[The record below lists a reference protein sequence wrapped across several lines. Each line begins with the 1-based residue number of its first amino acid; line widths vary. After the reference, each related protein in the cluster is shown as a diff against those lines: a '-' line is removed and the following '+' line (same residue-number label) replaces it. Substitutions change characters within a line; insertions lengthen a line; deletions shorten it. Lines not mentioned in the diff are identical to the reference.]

1 MSWFPKPYAYGAA
14 AVLVVC
20 AGGAVLIAS
29 RPAQKEVS
37 HQSRPTI
44 QAVQRLSLTG
54 LPGNAR
60 RGVIVAKVNN
70 TPAGGTQVG
79 INRADVVVEQLVEGG
94 LTRLAVMYQ
103 SQLPARVGPVR
114 SGRSTDKGLVLPT
127 RGWLVDSGAS
137 WFEQRDLNRHGV
149 RTSHAHE
156 FRVSGR
162 AAPYNLMLAPHRP
175 RNHGK
180 LPPYFNFTDRPN
192 GNSKP
197 ASKAVLHFGT
207 AVTTTFTRAG
217 RTWRRS
223 PDLATPKFRPSS
235 VLVLRVRQHWIIDPT
250 TGRPYHDAAMT
261 PVPEQDLTGRGPATL
276 LWHGRA
282 YRGTWRHDRLG
293 APWHISTG
301 VPIGR
306 TAVELVPRNRSAT
319 IR

>member
-14 AVLVVC
+14 TVLVVC
-20 AGGAVLIAS
+20 VGAAVLTGS
-29 RPAQKEVS
+29 RPTQKEVS

-44 QAVQRLSLTG
+44 QAVQRFSLTG
-54 LPGNAR
+54 LPSDAR
-60 RGVIVAKVNN
+60 RGVVVVKVNN
-70 TPAGGTQVG
+70 TPAGGPQVG
-79 INRADVVVEQLVEGG
+79 INKADVVVEQLVEGG

-103 SQLPARVGPVR
+103 SRLPARVGPVR
-114 SGRSTDKGLVLPT
+114 SGRSTDKGLVMPT
-127 RGWLVDSGAS
+127 HGWLVDSGAS

-162 AAPYNLMLAPHRP
+162 VAPYNLMLAPHLP
-175 RNHGK
+175 HHSGK
-180 LPPYFNFTDRPN
+180 LRPYFNFTDRPH
-192 GNSKP
+192 GQSKP
-197 ASKAVLHFGT
+197 ASKAVLHFG
-207 AVTTTFTRAG
+207 AVATTFTRAG

-223 PDLATPKFRPSS
+223 PDLTQDPFRPTS
-235 VLVLRVRQHWIIDPT
+235 VLVLRVRQRWIIDPT

-282 YRGTWRHDRLG
+282 YRGTWRHPRLG
-293 APWHISTG
+293 APWHVSTG

-306 TAVELVPRNRSAT
+306 TAVELVPRSQSAT
-319 IR
+319 LR